1 MMDIENMVIN
11 PTVIETTS
19 RGERQF
25 DLFSRLL
32 KDRIIFLGTQVDNL
46 VANSIVAQLLYL
58 QSEDAEKDISF
69 YINSPGG
76 SVTDGLAIYDT
87 MQFVKPPIAT
97 YCLGQA
103 ASMGALLVA
112 AGAPGKRYALE
123 NSRIMIHQ
131 PAGGAGGQ
139 ATDISIQAAEIIRM
153 KSTLNAIMAR
163 HTGRT
168 QDQILNDTDRDNY
181 LSAAEAKEFG
191 IVDEVVLSTPA

>member
-1 MMDIENMVIN
+1 MVIN